1 MPDDLEA
8 IIAGLS
14 RPRKSISS
22 KYFYDE
28 VGSKLFENITRL
40 PEYYLTNTELAIME
54 ACVEEIA
61 GLAGPQASLIE
72 FGSGS
77 SMKTR
82 LLLRHLHSPAVY
94 VPVDISA
101 DHLLDSQRSIQAD
114 FPEIEVIPVVADFTH
129 PFDLPDP
136 GTLPLRNIV
145 YFPGSTI
152 GNFEKDDA
160 IELLR
165 VMYQEAGTDGA
176 LVIGVDLQKDPAVI
190 HAAYNDSAGVTA
202 RFNLNMLSHLNGEF
216 GANFDLDSFSH
227 RATYDPDR
235 GRIVMELV
243 SAGEQSVRVGD
254 AQIHFDEG
262 ESITTEYSHKYTLD
276 DIETMVAAAGFTV
289 AKVWTDPKRWFG
301 VHYCVRD

>member
-1 MPDDLEA
+1 MPDHLEE
-8 IIAGLS
+8 IVVGLS
-14 RPRKSISS
+14 QPRKSISS

-28 VGSKLFENITRL
+28 AGSKLFEDITRL

-82 LLLRHLHSPAVY
+82 LMLHHLHSPAVY

-101 DHLLDSQRSIQAD
+101 EHLLDSQRSIQAD
-114 FPEIEVIPVVADFTH
+114 FPDIEVLPVVADFTH

-136 GTLPLRNIV
+136 GTLPLKNIV

-152 GNFEKDDA
+152 GNFENDDA
-160 IELLR
+160 IDLLR
-165 VMYQEAGTDGA
+165 VMYEEAGTDGA

-202 RFNLNMLSHLNGEF
+202 KFNLNMLSHLNREF
-216 GANFDLDSFSH
+216 DANFNLDSFSH
-227 RATYDPDR
+227 RATYDSDR
-235 GRIVMELV
+235 GRIIVELV
-243 SAGEQSVRVGD
+243 SAEEQVVRIGD
-254 AQIHFDEG
+254 ARIQFDEG
-262 ESITTEYSHKYTLD
+262 EAITTEYSHKYTLED
-276 DIETMVAAAGFTV
+276 FATMVAAAGFSV
-289 AKVWTDPKRWFG
+289 AKVWTDPKQWFG

>member
-1 MPDDLEA
+1 MPDDLEE
-8 IIAGLS
+8 IVAGLS
-14 RPRKSISS
+14 QPRKSISS

-28 VGSKLFENITRL
+28 AGSKLFEDITRL

-82 LLLRHLHSPAVY
+82 LMLRHLHSPAAY

-101 DHLLDSQRSIQAD
+101 EHLLDSQRSIQAD
-114 FPEIEVIPVVADFTH
+114 FPDIEVLPVVADFTH
-129 PFDLPDP
+129 SFDLPDP
-136 GTLPLRNIV
+136 GTLPLKNIV

-152 GNFEKDDA
+152 GNFENDDA
-160 IELLR
+160 IDLLR
-165 VMYQEAGTDGA
+165 VMYEEAGTDGA

-202 RFNLNMLSHLNGEF
+202 KFNLNMLSHLNREF
-216 GANFDLDSFSH
+216 DANFNLDSFSH
-227 RATYDPDR
+227 RATYDSDR
-235 GRIVMELV
+235 GRIVVELV
-243 SAGEQSVRVGD
+243 SAEEQVVRIGD
-254 AQIHFDEG
+254 ARIQFDEG
-262 ESITTEYSHKYTLD
+262 EAITTEYSHKYTLED
-276 DIETMVAAAGFTV
+276 FATMVAAAGFSV
-289 AKVWTDPKRWFG
+289 AKVWTDPKQWFG

>member
-28 VGSKLFENITRL
+28 VGSKLFEDITRL

-82 LLLRHLHSPAVY
+82 LMLRHLHSPAVY

-114 FPEIEVIPVVADFTH
+114 FPDIEVIPVVADFTH

-165 VMYQEAGTDGA
+165 VMYQEAGNDGA

-202 RFNLNMLSHLNGEF
+202 RFNLNMLSHLNREF
-216 GANFDLDSFSH
+216 GANFDLGSFSH

-254 AQIHFDEG
+254 ARIHFDEG

-276 DIETMVAAAGFTV
+276 DIEAMVAAAGFTV